1 MFTEIGVHNYVD
13 DTDFAEV
20 QGFIHCLEVSKN

>member
-13 DTDFAEV
+13 DSDFVYV

>member
-1 MFTEIGVHNYVD
+1 MFTELEVHNYVD
-13 DTDFAEV
+13 DSDFADV